1 MSASAGKPSASAEH
15 ELATGATTIAAAMTV
30 AREPSAD
37 GPSAGQPGAG
47 DPSAGGPANPGRR
60 ALLKSAAAAGGAFVL
75 GFYLPL
81 GRSAPVK
88 PGPARFEPNAFIRID
103 RQGVVTLVMPQV
115 EMGQGI
121 YTGLAMVLAEELDV
135 SPDQVVL
142 ETAPPDNKLYANPI
156 FGLQATG
163 GSTSMRAFWMPMRKA
178 GSGARAV
185 LVQAAAKM
193 WNADAAGC
201 RTEHGEVVH
210 SSGKKLAYGALID
223 HTAGLTPPKD
233 PPLKAIN
240 TFKLVGQ
247 SLKRYDTPDKVNGK
261 LQYGIDVLPSGVK
274 FATLALCPEFG
285 GRVDRVDDAKA
296 KSLPG
301 VRQIVVLDDLVA
313 VVGDHMW
320 AAKQGLAA
328 LNIVWKSGP
337 HAAIDTHEVWKQL
350 RAAGDGEGVT
360 AKAVGDANKALSQ
373 GERVDAV
380 FELPFLAH
388 ATMEPL
394 NATVHVKP
402 DGCEVWVGSQ
412 ILARAQEVAAKVTGL
427 PLEKVTV
434 HNYLIGGG
442 FGRRLEVDYVEIAT
456 RIAQKVEGPVKVVW
470 TREEDIQHDVY
481 RPVYQDRM
489 AASLSSGK
497 IVGWRHRIVGSAVIA
512 RWLAPAFQ
520 KGIDIDAVD
529 AAVDQPYDL
538 PDMRIE
544 YVRQEPP
551 GVPTGFWRG
560 VGPNNNVFA
569 IEGFMDELAKK
580 AGKDPVEFRRGMLE
594 KNPRMRA
601 ALDLAAA
608 KSGWGQPL
616 VARNG
621 GRVGRGICAQGAF
634 GSYIATVAEVEV
646 SKAGE
651 VRVHRLVS
659 AVDTGIVVNPD
670 TVIAQLQGGLIF
682 GLTAALYGE
691 ITVEK
696 GRVQQSNFH
705 DYRMLRMDQTPA
717 IEVHLIS
724 STETPGG
731 IGETGTTAGPPA
743 VRNAI
748 FAATGIALRRLP
760 IDRDVLAGKKDA
772 MTGRK
777 TA

>member
-1 MSASAGKPSASAEH
+1 MSARP
-15 ELATGATTIAAAMTV
+15 
-30 AREPSAD
+30 D
-37 GPSAGQPGAG
+37 
-47 DPSAGGPANPGRR
+47 DPAVVGRAVDTPAWAGGPAHPGRR
-60 ALLKSAAAAGGAFVL
+60 AFLRASAGVGGAIL
-75 GFYLPL
+75 CGFYLPL
-81 GRSAPVK
+81 GRGAPAK
-88 PGPARFEPNAFIRID
+88 PAAQRFEPNAFIRLD
-103 RQGVVTLVMPQV
+103 RQGLVTLVMPQV

-121 YTGLAMVLAEELDV
+121 YTGLAMVLAEEMDV
-135 SPDQVVL
+135 GADQVVL
-142 ETAPPDNKLYANPI
+142 ETAPPNDKLYANPI

-178 GSGARAV
+178 GASARAV
-185 LVQAAAKM
+185 LVQAAASLWK
-193 WNADAAGC
+193 ADAAAC
-201 RTEHGEVVH
+201 RTEQGQVIHDP
-210 SSGKKLAYGALID
+210 SGKKIAYGALID
-223 HTAGLTPPKD
+223 HTAGVAAPKE

-240 TFKLVGQ
+240 SFKLVGQ

-261 LQYGIDVLPSGVK
+261 LQYGIDVLPPGVR

-296 KSLPG
+296 RSLPG
-301 VRQIVVLDDLVA
+301 VRQVVVLDDVVA

-328 LNIVWKSGP
+328 LDIVWKSGP
-337 HAAIDTHEVWKQL
+337 HATVDTHEVWKQL
-350 RAAGDGEGVT
+350 RAAGEGEGVT
-360 AKAVGDANKALSQ
+360 AKAVGDATRALSQ
-373 GERVDAV
+373 GERIEAD

-388 ATMEPL
+388 ATLEPL

-402 DGCEVWVGSQ
+402 DSCEVWVGSQ
-412 ILARAQEVAAKVTGL
+412 VLARAQAVAAKVTGL
-427 PLEKVTV
+427 PLDKVTV
-434 HNYLIGGG
+434 HNHLIGGG
-442 FGRRLEVDYVEIAT
+442 FGRRLEVDYVETAV

-489 AASLSSGK
+489 AASLSGGR
-497 IVGWRHRIVGSAVIA
+497 IVGWRHRIVGSAIIA

-520 KGIDIDAVD
+520 KGVDIDAVD
-529 AAVDQPYDL
+529 AAVDLPYEL
-538 PDMRIE
+538 ADMRVE

-551 GVPTGFWRG
+551 GIPTGFWRG
-560 VGPNNNVFA
+560 VGPNNTVFA
-569 IEGFMDELAKK
+569 IESFMDELAKK
-580 AGKDPVEFRRGMLE
+580 VGKDPIEFRRALLE

-601 ALDLAAA
+601 AIDLAAN
-608 KSGWGQPL
+608 KSGWGTPL
-616 VARNG
+616 AARHG
-621 GRVGRGICAQGAF
+621 GRVGRGICAQAAF
-634 GSYIATVAEVEV
+634 GSYIATIAEVEV
-646 SKAGE
+646 DKDGE

-659 AVDTGIVVNPD
+659 AVDTGIAVNPD

-691 ITVEK
+691 ITVQK

-705 DYRMLRMDQTPA
+705 NYRMLRMDEAPA
-717 IEVHLIS
+717 IEVYLIP

-731 IGETGTTAGPPA
+731 IGETGTTAAPPA

-748 FAATGIALRRLP
+748 FAATGIPLRRLP

>member
-1 MSASAGKPSASAEH
+1 
-15 ELATGATTIAAAMTV
+15 MT
-30 AREPSAD
+30 A
-37 GPSAGQPGAG
+37 QG
-47 DPSAGGPANPGRR
+47 DAPLNPGRR
-60 ALLKSAAAAGGAFVL
+60 AVLKAGAAVGGAFVL
-75 GFYLPL
+75 GFHLPL
-81 GRSAPVK
+81 GRGAPAK
-88 PGPARFEPNAFIRID
+88 PAAQRFEPNAFIRID
-103 RQGVVTLVMPQV
+103 RQGLVTLVIPQV

-135 SPDQVVL
+135 GANQVVL
-142 ETAPPDNKLYANPI
+142 ETAPPNDKLYANPI

-178 GSGARAV
+178 GASARAV
-185 LVQAAAKM
+185 LVQAAASM
-193 WNADAAGC
+193 WKSDAAAC
-201 RTEHGEVVH
+201 RTEQGQVIHEA
-210 SSGKKLAYGALID
+210 SGKKIAYGALID
-223 HTAGLTPPKD
+223 RTAGVTAPKE

-261 LQYGIDVLPSGVK
+261 LQYGIDVLPPGVR

-285 GRVDRVDDAKA
+285 GKVDRVDDAKA
-296 KSLPG
+296 RSLPG
-301 VRQIVVLDDLVA
+301 VRQVVVLDDVVA

-328 LNIVWKSGP
+328 LDIVWKSGP
-337 HAAIDTHEVWKQL
+337 HATVDTHEVWKQL
-350 RAAGDGEGVT
+350 RAAGEGEGVT
-360 AKAVGDANKALSQ
+360 AKAVGDATRALSQ
-373 GERVDAV
+373 GERIEAD

-388 ATMEPL
+388 ATLEPL

-402 DGCEVWVGSQ
+402 DSCEVWVGSQ
-412 ILARAQEVAAKVTGL
+412 VLARAQAVAAKVTGL
-427 PLEKVTV
+427 PLDKVTV
-434 HNYLIGGG
+434 HNHLIGGG
-442 FGRRLEVDYVEIAT
+442 FGRRLEVDYVETAV

-489 AASLSSGK
+489 AASLSGGR
-497 IVGWRHRIVGSAVIA
+497 IVGWRHRIVGSAIIA

-520 KGIDIDAVD
+520 KGVDIDAVD
-529 AAVDQPYDL
+529 AAVDLPYEL
-538 PDMRIE
+538 ADMRIE

-551 GVPTGFWRG
+551 GIPTGFWRG
-560 VGPNNNVFA
+560 VGPNNTVFA
-569 IEGFMDELAKK
+569 IESFMDELAKK
-580 AGKDPVEFRRGMLE
+580 AGKDPIEFRRGMLE
-594 KNPRMRA
+594 KNPRMRSA
-601 ALDLAAA
+601 IDLAAN

-616 VARNG
+616 AARHG
-621 GRVGRGICAQGAF
+621 GRVGRGICAQAAF
-634 GSYIATVAEVEV
+634 GSYIATIAEVEV
-646 SKAGE
+646 DKDGE

-691 ITVEK
+691 ITVQK

-705 DYRMLRMDQTPA
+705 NYRMLRMDEAPA
-717 IEVHLIS
+717 IEVYLIP
-724 STETPGG
+724 STEAPGG

-748 FAATGIALRRLP
+748 FAATGIPLRRLP

>member
-1 MSASAGKPSASAEH
+1 MSGPAAG
-15 ELATGATTIAAAMTV
+15 
-30 AREPSAD
+30 EPS
-37 GPSAGQPGAG
+37 
-47 DPSAGGPANPGRR
+47 NPGRR
-60 ALLKSAAAAGGAFVL
+60 AFLGAGAAAAGGAFLL

-81 GRSAPVK
+81 GHSAPRAAAQA
-88 PGPARFEPNAFIRID
+88 GAGQRFEPNAFIRID
-103 RQGVVTLVMPQV
+103 RQGVITLVMPQV

-135 SPDQVVL
+135 AADQVVL
-142 ETAPPDNKLYANPI
+142 ETAPPSDKLYGNPV

-178 GSGARAV
+178 GASARAV
-185 LVQAAAKM
+185 LVQAAAKV
-193 WNADAAGC
+193 WSTDLAGC
-201 RTEHGEVVH
+201 RTEHGEVIH
-210 SSGKKLAYGALID
+210 DASGKKIAYSALID

-233 PPLKAIN
+233 PPLKAVSA
-240 TFKLVGQ
+240 FKLVGQ
-247 SLKRYDTPDKVNGK
+247 PLKRYDTPDKVNGK
-261 LQYGIDVLPSGVK
+261 LQYGIDVMPAGVK
-274 FATLALCPEFG
+274 FATLAFCPEFG
-285 GRVDRVDDAKA
+285 GTVDRVDDTKA

-301 VRQIVVLDDLVA
+301 VRQVVVLVDVVA

-320 AAKQGLAA
+320 AAKKGLDA

-337 HAAIDTHEVWKQL
+337 HAAVDSNEVWKQL
-350 RAAGDGEGVT
+350 RAAGEGEGVT
-360 AKAVGDANKALSQ
+360 AKSVGDADKGLAQ
-373 GERVDAV
+373 GERFEAE

-394 NATVHVKP
+394 NCTVHVRP

-412 ILARAQEVAAKVTGL
+412 VLSRAQGVAAKVTGL

-442 FGRRLEVDYVEIAT
+442 FGRRLEVDYVET
-456 RIAQKVEGPVKVVW
+456 SVRIAQKVDGPVKVVW
-470 TREEDIQHDVY
+470 TREEDIQHDIF

-489 AASLSSGK
+489 AASLSGGK
-497 IVGWRHRIVGSAVIA
+497 VVGWRHRIVGSSIIA
-512 RWLAPAFQ
+512 RWLTPAFQ
-520 KGIDIDAVD
+520 KGVDIDAVD
-529 AAVDQPYDL
+529 AAIDLPYDF

-544 YVRQEPP
+544 YVRNEPP

-580 AGKDPVEFRRGMLE
+580 AGQDPVAFRRGMLD

-601 ALDLAAA
+601 ALDLVASKA
-608 KSGWGQPL
+608 GWGQPL
-616 VARNG
+616 PARNG
-621 GRVGRGICAQGAF
+621 GRTGRGIGVQAAF

-646 SKAGE
+646 DKAGE
-651 VRVHRLVS
+651 VRVHRIVS
-659 AVDTGIVVNPD
+659 AVDTGIAVNPD
-670 TVIAQLQGGLIF
+670 SVIAQLQGGLIF

-691 ITVEK
+691 ITIEK

-705 DYRMLRMDQTPA
+705 NYRMLRIDQVPL
-717 IEVHLIS
+717 IEVHLIPS
-724 STETPGG
+724 GESPGG

-748 FAATGIALRRLP
+748 FAATGIPLRRLP

-772 MTGRK
+772 MTGKK

>member
-1 MSASAGKPSASAEH
+1 
-15 ELATGATTIAAAMTV
+15 MT
-30 AREPSAD
+30 A
-37 GPSAGQPGAG
+37 QG
-47 DPSAGGPANPGRR
+47 DAPLNPGRR
-60 ALLKSAAAAGGAFVL
+60 AVLKAGAAVGGAFVL
-75 GFYLPL
+75 GFHLPL
-81 GRSAPVK
+81 GRGAPAK
-88 PGPARFEPNAFIRID
+88 PAAQRFEPNAFIRID
-103 RQGVVTLVMPQV
+103 RQGLVTLVIPQV

-135 SPDQVVL
+135 GADHVVL
-142 ETAPPDNKLYANPI
+142 ETAPPNDKLYANPI

-178 GSGARAV
+178 GASARAV
-185 LVQAAAKM
+185 LVQAAASM
-193 WNADAAGC
+193 WKADAAAC
-201 RTEHGEVVH
+201 RTEQGQVIHDA
-210 SSGKKLAYGALID
+210 SGKKIAYGALID
-223 HTAGLTPPKD
+223 HTAGVTAPKE

-261 LQYGIDVLPSGVK
+261 LQYGIDVLPPGVR

-285 GRVDRVDDAKA
+285 GKVDRVDDAKA
-296 KSLPG
+296 RSLPG
-301 VRQIVVLDDLVA
+301 VRQVVVLDDVVA

-328 LNIVWKSGP
+328 LDIVWKSGP
-337 HAAIDTHEVWKQL
+337 HATVDTHEVWKQL
-350 RAAGDGEGVT
+350 RAAGEGEGVT
-360 AKAVGDANKALSQ
+360 AKAVGDATRALSQ
-373 GERVDAV
+373 GERIEAD

-388 ATMEPL
+388 ATLEPL

-402 DGCEVWVGSQ
+402 DSCEVWVGSQ
-412 ILARAQEVAAKVTGL
+412 VLARAQAVAAQVTGL
-427 PLEKVTV
+427 PLDKVTV
-434 HNYLIGGG
+434 HNHLIGGG
-442 FGRRLEVDYVEIAT
+442 FGRRLEVDYVETAV

-489 AASLSSGK
+489 AASLSGGK
-497 IVGWRHRIVGSAVIA
+497 VVGWRHRIVGSAIIA

-520 KGIDIDAVD
+520 KGVDIDAVD
-529 AAVDQPYDL
+529 AAVDLPYEL
-538 PDMRIE
+538 ADMRVE

-551 GVPTGFWRG
+551 GIPTGFWRG
-560 VGPNNNVFA
+560 VGPNNTVFA

-580 AGKDPVEFRRGMLE
+580 AGQDPIEFRRGMLE
-594 KNPRMRA
+594 KNPRMRSA
-601 ALDLAAA
+601 IDLAAN
-608 KSGWGQPL
+608 KSGWGKPL
-616 VARNG
+616 AARHG
-621 GRVGRGICAQGAF
+621 GRVGRGICAQAAF
-634 GSYIATVAEVEV
+634 GSYIATIAEVEV
-646 SKAGE
+646 DEAGE

-659 AVDTGIVVNPD
+659 AVDTGIAVNPD

-691 ITVEK
+691 ITVQK

-705 DYRMLRMDQTPA
+705 NYRMLRMDEAPA
-717 IEVHLIS
+717 IEVYLIP

-731 IGETGTTAGPPA
+731 IGETGTTAAPPA

-748 FAATGIALRRLP
+748 FAATGIPLRRLP

>member
-1 MSASAGKPSASAEH
+1 MSGSAAD
-15 ELATGATTIAAAMTV
+15 
-30 AREPSAD
+30 EPS
-37 GPSAGQPGAG
+37 
-47 DPSAGGPANPGRR
+47 NPGRR
-60 ALLKSAAAAGGAFVL
+60 AFLGAGAAAAGGAFLL

-81 GRSAPVK
+81 GHGAPRAAAQAAA
-88 PGPARFEPNAFIRID
+88 GQRFEPNAFIRID
-103 RQGVVTLVMPQV
+103 RQGVITLVMPQV

-135 SPDQVVL
+135 AADQVVL
-142 ETAPPDNKLYANPI
+142 ETAPPSDKLYGNPV

-178 GSGARAV
+178 GASARAV
-185 LVQAAAKM
+185 LVQAAAKV
-193 WNADAAGC
+193 WSTDVAGC
-201 RTEHGEVVH
+201 RTERGEVIH
-210 SSGKKLAYGALID
+210 DASGKKVAYGALID

-233 PPLKAIN
+233 PPLKAVSA
-240 TFKLVGQ
+240 FKLVGQ
-247 SLKRYDTPDKVNGK
+247 PLKRYDTPDKVNGK
-261 LQYGIDVLPSGVK
+261 LQYGIDVMPAGVK
-274 FATLALCPEFG
+274 FATLAFCPEFG
-285 GRVDRVDDAKA
+285 GRVDRVDDTKA

-301 VRQIVVLDDLVA
+301 VRQVVVLDDVVA

-320 AAKQGLAA
+320 AAKKGLDA

-337 HAAIDTHEVWKQL
+337 HAAVDTNEVWKQL
-350 RAAGDGEGVT
+350 RAAGEGEGVT
-360 AKAVGDANKALSQ
+360 AKSVGDADKGLAQ
-373 GERVDAV
+373 GERFEAE

-394 NATVHVKP
+394 NCTVHVRP
-402 DGCEVWVGSQ
+402 DSCEVWVGSQ
-412 ILARAQEVAAKVTGL
+412 VLSRAQAVAAKVTGL

-442 FGRRLEVDYVEIAT
+442 FGRRLEVDYVET
-456 RIAQKVEGPVKVVW
+456 SVRIAQKVDGPVKVVW
-470 TREEDIQHDVY
+470 TREEDIQHDVF

-489 AASLSSGK
+489 SASLSGGK
-497 IVGWRHRIVGSAVIA
+497 VVGWRHRIVGSSIIA
-512 RWLAPAFQ
+512 RWLTPAFQ
-520 KGIDIDAVD
+520 KGVDIDAVD
-529 AAVDQPYDL
+529 AAIDLPYDF

-544 YVRQEPP
+544 YVRNEPP

-580 AGKDPVEFRRGMLE
+580 AGQDPVAFRRSMLD
-594 KNPRMRA
+594 KNPRMKA
-601 ALDLAAA
+601 ALDLVASKA
-608 KSGWGQPL
+608 GWGQPL
-616 VARNG
+616 PARNG
-621 GRVGRGICAQGAF
+621 GRTGRGLGVQAAF

-646 SKAGE
+646 DKSGE
-651 VRVHRLVS
+651 VRVHRIVS
-659 AVDTGIVVNPD
+659 AVDTGIAVNPD
-670 TVIAQLQGGLIF
+670 SVVAQLQGGLIF

-691 ITVEK
+691 ITIEK

-705 DYRMLRMDQTPA
+705 NYRMLRIDQAPL
-717 IEVHLIS
+717 IEVHLIPS
-724 STETPGG
+724 GESPGG

-748 FAATGIALRRLP
+748 FAATGIPLRRLP

-772 MTGRK
+772 MTGKK

>member
-1 MSASAGKPSASAEH
+1 
-15 ELATGATTIAAAMTV
+15 MT
-30 AREPSAD
+30 AQGNAPL
-37 GPSAGQPGAG
+37 
-47 DPSAGGPANPGRR
+47 NPGRR
-60 ALLKSAAAAGGAFVL
+60 AVLKAGAAVGGAFVL
-75 GFYLPL
+75 GFHLPL
-81 GRSAPVK
+81 GRGAPAK
-88 PGPARFEPNAFIRID
+88 PAAQRFEPNAFIRID
-103 RQGVVTLVMPQV
+103 RQGLVTLVIPQV

-135 SPDQVVL
+135 GANQVVL
-142 ETAPPDNKLYANPI
+142 ETAPPNDKLYANPI

-178 GSGARAV
+178 GASARAV
-185 LVQAAAKM
+185 LVQAAANM
-193 WNADAAGC
+193 WKADAAAC
-201 RTEHGEVVH
+201 RTEQGQVIHDA
-210 SSGKKLAYGALID
+210 SGKKIAYGALID
-223 HTAGLTPPKD
+223 HTAGVTAPKE

-261 LQYGIDVLPSGVK
+261 LQYGIDVLPPGVR

-285 GRVDRVDDAKA
+285 GKVDRVDDAKA
-296 KSLPG
+296 RSLPG
-301 VRQIVVLDDLVA
+301 VRQVVVLDDVVA

-328 LNIVWKSGP
+328 LDIVWKSGP
-337 HAAIDTHEVWKQL
+337 HATVDTHEVWKQL
-350 RAAGDGEGVT
+350 RAAGEGEGVT
-360 AKAVGDANKALSQ
+360 AKAVGDATRALSQ
-373 GERVDAV
+373 GERIEAD

-388 ATMEPL
+388 ATLEPL

-402 DGCEVWVGSQ
+402 DSCEVWVGSQ
-412 ILARAQEVAAKVTGL
+412 VLARAQAVAAKVTGL
-427 PLEKVTV
+427 PLDKVTV
-434 HNYLIGGG
+434 HNHLIGGG
-442 FGRRLEVDYVEIAT
+442 FGRRLEVDYVETAV

-489 AASLSSGK
+489 AASLSGGR
-497 IVGWRHRIVGSAVIA
+497 IVGWRHRIVGSAIIA

-520 KGIDIDAVD
+520 KGVDIDAVD
-529 AAVDQPYDL
+529 AAVDLPYEL
-538 PDMRIE
+538 ADMRIE

-551 GVPTGFWRG
+551 GIPTGFWRG
-560 VGPNNNVFA
+560 VGPNNTVFA
-569 IEGFMDELAKK
+569 IESFMDELAKK
-580 AGKDPVEFRRGMLE
+580 AGKDPIEFRRGMLE
-594 KNPRMRA
+594 KNPRMRSA
-601 ALDLAAA
+601 IDLAAN

-616 VARNG
+616 AARHG
-621 GRVGRGICAQGAF
+621 GRVGRGICAQAAF
-634 GSYIATVAEVEV
+634 GSYIATIAEVEV
-646 SKAGE
+646 DKDGE

-691 ITVEK
+691 ITVQK

-705 DYRMLRMDQTPA
+705 NYRMLRMDEAPA
-717 IEVHLIS
+717 IEVYLIP
-724 STETPGG
+724 STEAPGG

-748 FAATGIALRRLP
+748 FAATGIPLRRLP

>member
-1 MSASAGKPSASAEH
+1 MSALPDQP
-15 ELATGATTIAAAMTV
+15 V
-30 AREPSAD
+30 ADVAV
-37 GPSAGQPGAG
+37 GAG
-47 DPSAGGPANPGRR
+47 RAVGAGAAPAMGAPVNPGRR
-60 ALLKSAAAAGGAFVL
+60 AVLQAGLAAGGVFAL
-75 GFYLPL
+75 GFYLPT
-81 GRSAPVK
+81 GRGAPAKTV
-88 PGPARFEPNAFIRID
+88 AQVFEPNAYIRID
-103 RQGVVTLVMPQV
+103 RQGLVTLVMPQV

-135 SPDQVVL
+135 GADQVVL
-142 ETAPPDNKLYANPI
+142 ETAPPNDKLYANPI

-178 GSGARAV
+178 GAGARAV

-193 WNADAAGC
+193 WNVDAAGC
-201 RTEHGEVVH
+201 RTEGGQVLHDAG
-210 SSGKKLAYGALID
+210 GKKTGYGALIE
-223 HTAGLTPPKD
+223 HTAGVTPPQD

-261 LQYGIDVLPSGVK
+261 LQYGIDVMPAGVK

-285 GRVDRVDDAKA
+285 GRVDRVDDTKA

-301 VRQIVVLDDLVA
+301 VRQVVVLDDLVA

-328 LNIVWKSGP
+328 LNIIWKAGP
-337 HAAIDTHEVWKQL
+337 HTAVDTAEVWKQL
-350 RAAGDGEGVT
+350 RAAGEGEGVT
-360 AKAVGDANKALSQ
+360 AKSVGDATKALSQ
-373 GERVDAV
+373 GERVEAD

-394 NATVHVKP
+394 NCTVHVRP
-402 DGCEVWVGSQ
+402 DSCEVWVGSQ
-412 ILARAQEVAAKVTGL
+412 VLARAQAIAAKVTGL
-427 PLEKVTV
+427 PPEKVTV

-442 FGRRLEVDYVEIAT
+442 FGRRLEVDYVEIAV

-489 AASLSSGK
+489 AASVSGGK

-529 AAVDQPYDL
+529 AAIDLPYEF

-544 YVRQEPP
+544 YVRNEPP

-569 IEGFMDELAKK
+569 IEGFLDELAKK
-580 AGKDPVEFRRGMLE
+580 LGKDPIDLRRGLLE

-601 ALDLAAA
+601 ALDLAVS

-616 VARNG
+616 AARNG
-621 GRVGRGICAQGAF
+621 GRVGRGVCAQAAF

-646 SKAGE
+646 DAAGD
-651 VRVHRLVS
+651 VRIHRIVS
-659 AVDTGIVVNPD
+659 AVDTGVAVNPD
-670 TVIAQLQGGLIF
+670 TVIAQIQGGLIF

-705 DYRMLRMDQTPA
+705 NYRMLRMNQAPA
-717 IEVHLIS
+717 IEVHLIPS
-724 STETPGG
+724 SETPGG

-748 FAATGIALRRLP
+748 YAATGIPLRRLP

-772 MTGRK
+772 ITGRK
-777 TA
+777 TG

>member
-1 MSASAGKPSASAEH
+1 
-15 ELATGATTIAAAMTV
+15 MT
-30 AREPSAD
+30 A
-37 GPSAGQPGAG
+37 QG
-47 DPSAGGPANPGRR
+47 DAPLNPGRR
-60 ALLKSAAAAGGAFVL
+60 AVLKAGAAVGGAFVL
-75 GFYLPL
+75 GFHLPL
-81 GRSAPVK
+81 GRGAPAK
-88 PGPARFEPNAFIRID
+88 PAAQRFEPNAFIRID
-103 RQGVVTLVMPQV
+103 RQGLVTLVIPQV

-135 SPDQVVL
+135 GANQVVL
-142 ETAPPDNKLYANPI
+142 ETAPPNDKLYANPI

-178 GSGARAV
+178 GASARAV
-185 LVQAAAKM
+185 LVQAAANM
-193 WNADAAGC
+193 WKADAAAC
-201 RTEHGEVVH
+201 RTEQGQVIHDA
-210 SSGKKLAYGALID
+210 SGKKIAYGALID
-223 HTAGLTPPKD
+223 HTAGVTAPKE

-261 LQYGIDVLPSGVK
+261 LQYGIDVLPPGVR

-285 GRVDRVDDAKA
+285 GKVDRVDDAKA
-296 KSLPG
+296 RSLPG
-301 VRQIVVLDDLVA
+301 VRQVVVLDDVVA

-328 LNIVWKSGP
+328 LDIVWKSGP
-337 HAAIDTHEVWKQL
+337 HATVDTHEVWKQL
-350 RAAGDGEGVT
+350 RAAGEGEGVT
-360 AKAVGDANKALSQ
+360 AKAVGDATRALSQ
-373 GERVDAV
+373 GERIEAD

-388 ATMEPL
+388 ATLEPL

-402 DGCEVWVGSQ
+402 DSCEVWVGSQ
-412 ILARAQEVAAKVTGL
+412 VLARAQAVAAKVTGL
-427 PLEKVTV
+427 PLDKVTV
-434 HNYLIGGG
+434 HNHLIGGG
-442 FGRRLEVDYVEIAT
+442 FGRRLEVDYVETAV

-489 AASLSSGK
+489 AASLSGGR
-497 IVGWRHRIVGSAVIA
+497 IVGWRHRIVGSAIIA

-520 KGIDIDAVD
+520 KGVDIDAVD
-529 AAVDQPYDL
+529 AAVDLPYEL
-538 PDMRIE
+538 ADMRIE

-551 GVPTGFWRG
+551 GIPTGFWRG
-560 VGPNNNVFA
+560 VGPNNTVFA

-580 AGKDPVEFRRGMLE
+580 AGKDPIEFRRGMLE
-594 KNPRMRA
+594 KNPRMRSA
-601 ALDLAAA
+601 IDLAAN

-616 VARNG
+616 AARHG
-621 GRVGRGICAQGAF
+621 GRVGRGICAQAAF
-634 GSYIATVAEVEV
+634 GSYIATIAEVEV
-646 SKAGE
+646 DKDGE

-691 ITVEK
+691 ITVQK

-705 DYRMLRMDQTPA
+705 NYRMLRMDEAPA
-717 IEVHLIS
+717 IEVYLIP
-724 STETPGG
+724 STEAPGG

-748 FAATGIALRRLP
+748 FAATGIPLRRLP

>member
-1 MSASAGKPSASAEH
+1 
-15 ELATGATTIAAAMTV
+15 MT
-30 AREPSAD
+30 A
-37 GPSAGQPGAG
+37 QG
-47 DPSAGGPANPGRR
+47 DAPLNPGRR
-60 ALLKSAAAAGGAFVL
+60 AVLKAGAAVGGAFVL
-75 GFYLPL
+75 GFHLPL
-81 GRSAPVK
+81 GRGAPAK
-88 PGPARFEPNAFIRID
+88 PAAQRFEPNAFIRID
-103 RQGVVTLVMPQV
+103 RQGLVTLVIPQV

-135 SPDQVVL
+135 GADHVVL
-142 ETAPPDNKLYANPI
+142 ETAPPNDKLYANPI

-178 GSGARAV
+178 GASARAV
-185 LVQAAAKM
+185 LVQAAASM
-193 WNADAAGC
+193 WKADAAAC
-201 RTEHGEVVH
+201 RTEQGQVIHDA
-210 SSGKKLAYGALID
+210 SGKKIAYGALID
-223 HTAGLTPPKD
+223 HTAGVTAPKE

-261 LQYGIDVLPSGVK
+261 LQYGIDVLPPGVR

-285 GRVDRVDDAKA
+285 GKVDRVDDAKA
-296 KSLPG
+296 RSLPG
-301 VRQIVVLDDLVA
+301 VRQVVVLDDVVA

-328 LNIVWKSGP
+328 LDIVWKSGP
-337 HAAIDTHEVWKQL
+337 HATVDTHEVWKQL
-350 RAAGDGEGVT
+350 RAAGEGEGVT
-360 AKAVGDANKALSQ
+360 AKAVGDATRALSQ
-373 GERVDAV
+373 GERIEAD

-388 ATMEPL
+388 ATLEPL

-402 DGCEVWVGSQ
+402 DSCEVWVGSQ
-412 ILARAQEVAAKVTGL
+412 VLARAQAVAAQVTGL
-427 PLEKVTV
+427 PLDKVTV
-434 HNYLIGGG
+434 HNHLIGGG
-442 FGRRLEVDYVEIAT
+442 FGRRLEVDYVETAV

-489 AASLSSGK
+489 AASLSGGK
-497 IVGWRHRIVGSAVIA
+497 VVGWRHRIVGSAIIA

-520 KGIDIDAVD
+520 KGVDIDAVD
-529 AAVDQPYDL
+529 AAVDLPYEL
-538 PDMRIE
+538 ADMRVE

-551 GVPTGFWRG
+551 GIPTGFWRG
-560 VGPNNNVFA
+560 VGPNNTVFA

-580 AGKDPVEFRRGMLE
+580 AGKDPIEFRRGMLA
-594 KNPRMRA
+594 KNPRMRSA
-601 ALDLAAA
+601 IDLAAD
-608 KSGWGQPL
+608 KSGWGKPL
-616 VARNG
+616 AARNG
-621 GRVGRGICAQGAF
+621 GRVGRGICAQAAF
-634 GSYIATVAEVEV
+634 GSYIATIAEVEV
-646 SKAGE
+646 DKVGE

-659 AVDTGIVVNPD
+659 AVDTGIAVNPD

-691 ITVEK
+691 ITVQK

-705 DYRMLRMDQTPA
+705 NYRMLRMDEAPA
-717 IEVHLIS
+717 IEVYLIP

-731 IGETGTTAGPPA
+731 IGETGTTAAPPA

-748 FAATGIALRRLP
+748 FAATGIPLRRLP

>member
-1 MSASAGKPSASAEH
+1 MS
-15 ELATGATTIAAAMTV
+15 T
-30 AREPSAD
+30 
-37 GPSAGQPGAG
+37 QPGDSVSAG
-47 DPSAGGPANPGRR
+47 DPSNPGRR
-60 ALLKSAAAAGGAFVL
+60 SVLKAAAAVGGAFVL
-75 GFYLPL
+75 GFHLL
-81 GRSAPVK
+81 FGRVPT
-88 PGPARFEPNAFIRID
+88 PAQQRFEPNAFIRID
-103 RQGVVTLVMPQV
+103 RQGLVTLVMPQV

-135 SPDQVVL
+135 AADQVVL
-142 ETAPPDNKLYANPI
+142 ETAPPNDKLYANPV

-178 GSGARAV
+178 GASARAV

-193 WNADAAGC
+193 WNADPASC
-201 RTEHGEVVH
+201 RTERGQVLHDA
-210 SSGKKLAYGALID
+210 SGKKLGYGALID
-223 HTAGLTPPKD
+223 HTAGVTPPKD

-247 SLKRYDTPDKVNGK
+247 PLKRYDTPDKVNGK
-261 LQYGIDVLPSGVK
+261 LQYGIDVLPAGVK

-285 GRVDRVDDAKA
+285 GKVDRVDDAKA
-296 KSLPG
+296 KTLPG
-301 VRQIVVLDDLVA
+301 VRQVVVLDDVVA

-337 HAAIDTHEVWKQL
+337 HAAVDTNEVWKQL
-350 RAAGDGEGVT
+350 REAGQGEGVT
-360 AKAVGDANKALSQ
+360 AKAAGDVNKALSQ
-373 GERVDAV
+373 GERIEAD

-402 DGCEVWVGSQ
+402 DSCEVWVGSQ
-412 ILARAQEVAAKVTGL
+412 VLARAQAVAAKVTGL

-442 FGRRLEVDYVEIAT
+442 FGRRLEVDYVEVAV

-489 AASLSSGK
+489 AASISGGK
-497 IVGWRHRIVGSAVIA
+497 IVGWRHRIVGSAIIA

-520 KGIDIDAVD
+520 KGVDIDAVD
-529 AAVDQPYDL
+529 AAIDL
-538 PDMRIE
+538 PYEFSDMRIE

-569 IEGFMDELAKK
+569 IEGFMDELARKV
-580 AGKDPVEFRRGMLE
+580 GKDPVEFRRGLLE

-601 ALDLAAA
+601 AIDLVAS

-616 VARNG
+616 AARNG
-621 GRVGRGICAQGAF
+621 GKVGRGICAQAAF

-646 SKAGE
+646 DKAGE
-651 VRVHRLVS
+651 VRIHRMVS

-670 TVIAQLQGGLIF
+670 TVIAQIQGGLIF

-691 ITVEK
+691 ITLEK
-696 GRVQQSNFH
+696 GRVKQSNFH
-705 DYRMLRMDQTPA
+705 DYRMLRMDQAPE
-717 IEVHLIS
+717 IEVHLIP

-748 FAATGIALRRLP
+748 FAATGIPLRRLP
-760 IDRDVLAGKKDA
+760 IDREVLAGKKDA
-772 MTGRK
+772 ITGKK